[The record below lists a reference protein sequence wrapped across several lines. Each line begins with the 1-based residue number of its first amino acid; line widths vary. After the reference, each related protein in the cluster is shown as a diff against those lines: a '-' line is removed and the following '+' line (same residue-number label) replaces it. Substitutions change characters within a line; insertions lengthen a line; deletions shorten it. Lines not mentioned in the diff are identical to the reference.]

1 MRRRSSSLKA
11 RSLACHLCR
20 IVCRSTVKGPF
31 RVLPQLCVN
40 PFRVAAELD
49 DSRFV
54 GMQLEAKPREIRAHL
69 AMAAFLHGV
78 GIPKYLPLM
87 QQGMYFTAQYPT
99 CTFPCQR
106 FDAALASS
114 SA

>member
-1 MRRRSSSLKA
+1 
-11 RSLACHLCR
+11 
-20 IVCRSTVKGPF
+20 
-31 RVLPQLCVN
+31 
-40 PFRVAAELD
+40 
-49 DSRFV
+49 
-54 GMQLEAKPREIRAHL
+54 MQLEAKPREIRAHL
-69 AMAAFLHGV
+69 AMAVHPVLPSAFLHGV
-78 GIPKYLPLM
+78 GIPKYLPLT